1 MLFQMMPLY
10 RQVIFSL
17 HNHMIH
23 GQLFF
28 SQVALFFSANHL
40 KRSPDVCHLRAPSGI
55 LATLFASE
63 FSWLKVKI
71 MAKLSADIFMANY
84 SLEYA
89 SWYWMLHHHQ
99 CFLSKP

>member
-1 MLFQMMPLY
+1 
-10 RQVIFSL
+10 
-17 HNHMIH
+17 MIH